1 MVMSMWW
8 LCNVAWNKISIYF
21 LELLPLFFA
30 LFNSE
35 NKWNYSS
42 EIQTHAL
49 SQHQNLRNCQVTI
62 FAWKAEETACINL
75 MRMRTL
81 FKET

>member
-1 MVMSMWW
+1 MEQ
-8 LCNVAWNKISIYF
+8 NKHLFPGITPS
-21 LELLPLFFA
+21 FFA

-42 EIQTHAL
+42 EIHTQTHSL

-62 FAWKAEETACINL
+62 FVWKVEGN
-75 MRMRTL
+75 RMHKPHEN
-81 FKET
+81 FI